1 MLMGRIF
8 LLLRFETL
16 PYEIVNMKDTN
27 YSTKINPVAN
37 KVKINIRNELSMT
50 EELIDRLKNSMSDSV
65 NDIENKQQRTLKDI
79 KILLKNELEEN
90 RRLLEKLKTFE
101 T

>member
-1 MLMGRIF
+1 
-8 LLLRFETL
+8 
-16 PYEIVNMKDTN
+16 MKDTN

-37 KVKINIRNELSMT
+37 KVNINIKNDLFSM
-50 EELIDRLKNSMSDSV
+50 EELIDKLKNKINESV
-65 NDIENKQQRTLKDI
+65 NDIENKQQRVLKDI

>member
-1 MLMGRIF
+1 
-8 LLLRFETL
+8 
-16 PYEIVNMKDTN
+16 MKDTN

-37 KVKINIRNELSMT
+37 KVNVNIKSDLFLV
-50 EELIDRLKNSMSDSV
+50 EELIDKLKININESV
-65 NDIENKQQRTLKDI
+65 GDIENKHQTILKDI

-90 RRLLEKLKTFE
+90 RRLLEHLKTFE